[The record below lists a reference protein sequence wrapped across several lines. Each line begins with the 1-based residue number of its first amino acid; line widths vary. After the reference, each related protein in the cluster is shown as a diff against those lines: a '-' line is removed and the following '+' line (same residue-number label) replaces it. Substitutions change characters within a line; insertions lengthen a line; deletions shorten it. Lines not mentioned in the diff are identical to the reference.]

1 MGGNKV
7 MSVGSLD
14 GINILIGREREG
26 ALPLSFMCNTRRDS
40 PVDQE
45 ESLPQESDHAGT
57 LILGIQPL
65 DL

>member
-26 ALPLSFMCNTRRDS
+26 ALPLSFMCDTRRDS

-57 LILGIQPL
+57 LILGI
-65 DL
+65 